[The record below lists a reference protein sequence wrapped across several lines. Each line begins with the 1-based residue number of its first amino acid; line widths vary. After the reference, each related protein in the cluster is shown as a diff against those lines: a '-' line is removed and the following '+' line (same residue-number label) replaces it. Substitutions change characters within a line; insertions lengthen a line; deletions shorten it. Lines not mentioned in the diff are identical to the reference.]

1 MRDAALGWV
10 EHNAPR
16 LSAALAFYT
25 ILSVSPLLVIATAIV
40 GAVFGDAGASDQLIK
55 QLQAILGEPGA
66 EVVRAI
72 IENSSRPA
80 LGAIASA
87 LGTVTLLV
95 GASGVFSELQSA
107 LNTVWNVK
115 PKPNLGIWSILRYR
129 FLSFGVVLAVGFLLI
144 VTVVLSTAVA
154 AFGGE
159 LQGIVP
165 NLALSLQITNSVLSF
180 ALLTVL
186 FALIFK
192 FLPDV
197 KVWWR
202 DVLFG
207 ALVTAILFAV
217 GRFFIGLYLG
227 SAGIATPFG
236 AAGSLVVFVV
246 WIYYSSLILFFGV
259 ELTQVTATRL
269 GHNIEPTSKAEW
281 VETRTSQLL
290 DPNAKTELDGPV
302 HHPLQRK
309 F

>member
-281 VETRTSQLL
+281 VETRTSQPL

>member
-1 MRDAALGWV
+1 MRGAAIGWV

-25 ILSVSPLLVIATAIV
+25 ILSISPLLVIATAMV
-40 GAVFGDAGASDQLIK
+40 GVVFGDAGASDQLIK
-55 QLQAILGEPGA
+55 QLQTILGEPGA

-72 IENSSRPA
+72 IENSSHPT

-87 LGTVTLLV
+87 IGTVTLLV

-115 PKPNLGIWSILRYR
+115 PKPNLGIWSTLRYR

-154 AFGGE
+154 AFRGE
-159 LQGIVP
+159 LQRIVP
-165 NLALSLQITNSVLSF
+165 GLALSLQITNSVLSF
-180 ALLTVL
+180 ALLIVL

-197 KVWWR
+197 KIWWR

-207 ALVTAILFAV
+207 ALVTAILFTV

-269 GHNIEPTSKAEW
+269 GHYVEPTSKAEW
-281 VETRTSQLL
+281 VENRTSQLL
-290 DPNAKTELDGPV
+290 DPNAKTDRDGPI
-302 HHPLQRK
+302 HHPLPRK